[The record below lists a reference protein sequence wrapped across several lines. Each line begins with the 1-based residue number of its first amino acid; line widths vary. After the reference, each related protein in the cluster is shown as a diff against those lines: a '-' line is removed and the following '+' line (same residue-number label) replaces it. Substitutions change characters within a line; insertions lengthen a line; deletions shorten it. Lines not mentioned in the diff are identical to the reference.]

1 MRIWLA
7 MFSQGPA
14 RQVGYSVEHKN
25 IALIRNSTF
34 KKKFNGLLKSLLL
47 EKKGSLNSDPE
58 FWSKMAIVGHI
69 LLLLIGDR
77 LLSIYASLKCTF
89 NYSHNGLLT
98 CII

>member
-47 EKKGSLNSDPE
+47 EDE
-58 FWSKMAIVGHI
+58 
-69 LLLLIGDR
+69 R
-77 LLSIYASLKCTF
+77 LLKQ
-89 NYSHNGLLT
+89 
-98 CII
+98 